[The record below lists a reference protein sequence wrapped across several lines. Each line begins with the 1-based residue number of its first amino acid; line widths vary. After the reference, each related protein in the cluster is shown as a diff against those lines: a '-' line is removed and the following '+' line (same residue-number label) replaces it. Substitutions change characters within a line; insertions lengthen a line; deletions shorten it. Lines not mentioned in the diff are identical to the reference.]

1 MKAKRFGAWIIQKI
15 AVSLSLEGPANSRSP
30 RAQSKATAGA
40 FPEGLLTLT
49 TVWAEQRC
57 PETLATLQLFNL
69 CLLSWG
75 WGQPHYSQQG
85 LGASLVHARPG
96 RGHPKQLDQVCT
108 PLGRIP
114 AACNGSTKAAMPE
127 NGLLEDGV
135 SGDQSSL
142 PTKHAFCSF
151 LMSLKVCPLAVW
163 RTWYPALRGR
173 CKDKREASV
182 MKFSSCLRQV
192 LLSFPAGASDK
203 ECRRHKR
210 LGFDPWVRKMP
221 WRRAWQPTPVSL
233 PGEPHGQRSLAGYSP
248 WGCEESDM
256 TEVT

>member
-96 RGHPKQLDQVCT
+96 HGHPKQLDQVCT

-114 AACNGSTKAAMPE
+114 AAYTCALWSELGGHSPSHQTWSPKSTGEFLPDTFPE
-127 NGLLEDGV
+127 
-135 SGDQSSL
+135 
-142 PTKHAFCSF
+142 T
-151 LMSLKVCPLAVW
+151 
-163 RTWYPALRGR
+163 T
-173 CKDKREASV
+173 
-182 MKFSSCLRQV
+182 
-192 LLSFPAGASDK
+192 
-203 ECRRHKR
+203 
-210 LGFDPWVRKMP
+210 
-221 WRRAWQPTPVSL
+221 
-233 PGEPHGQRSLAGYSP
+233 
-248 WGCEESDM
+248 
-256 TEVT
+256 